1 MANLA
6 LNLFLGHDQSSEK
19 EKKERIK
26 LVNESVFP
34 LKKNKVQ

>member
-19 EKKERIK
+19 EKKRIK
-26 LVNESVFP
+26 LVNKSVFP